1 MPIIIKKK
9 TVGVFQ
15 VEQEYYFSDFSID
28 ITVSDISYAKVRK
41 EIAKIC
47 FSAGVLPGKYHGK
60 EATKTIRTMQNTA
73 VQVFEKYISLYDK
86 EELNK
91 RILDYYAI
99 QQNGIIVNYKRYLG
113 FKDLDA
119 SVQEEFEHK
128 TRNIREEYRRNADTA
143 KYFLE
148 SNLVVERC
156 DALKKMFK
164 RGF

>member
-1 MPIIIKKK
+1 MNTIQNASNRYSENTFFVELLTPLKKFDLKKFDLFEKTVYADNYKKK

-91 RILDYYAI
+91 RRLDYYANS
-99 QQNGIIVNYKRYLG
+99 QNGIIDKL
-113 FKDLDA
+113 
-119 SVQEEFEHK
+119 
-128 TRNIREEYRRNADTA
+128 
-143 KYFLE
+143 
-148 SNLVVERC
+148 
-156 DALKKMFK
+156 
-164 RGF
+164 